1 MPEALEPEIVLGL
14 DLALELDRALRLVT
28 RVWNPRLRTNHIS
41 QGLKEED
48 RRKMSSATDNVNLRA
63 GGRINSIVFGRQEP
77 REVSQV
83 RIELADK
90 INSRRRK
97 VFRELRSA

>member
-1 MPEALEPEIVLGL
+1 
-14 DLALELDRALRLVT
+14 
-28 RVWNPRLRTNHIS
+28 
-41 QGLKEED
+41 
-48 RRKMSSATDNVNLRA
+48 MSSATDNVNLRA
-63 GGRINSIVFGRQEP
+63 GGRINSIVLGRQEP

>member
-1 MPEALEPEIVLGL
+1 
-14 DLALELDRALRLVT
+14 
-28 RVWNPRLRTNHIS
+28 
-41 QGLKEED
+41 
-48 RRKMSSATDNVNLRA
+48 MSSATDNVNLRA
-63 GGRINSIVFGRQEP
+63 GGRKNSIVFGRQEP